1 MARHLESGKWGE
13 QQALRYLKEQGY
25 QIISLNWRSK
35 HTEIDIVAK
44 DAETLVF
51 VEVKARRSTPLGTAE
66 TCVDHKTPRF
76 LIQAADAYLEQA
88 AHRGEIRVDLVSVYL
103 QTGEI
108 ELNKDA
114 FWSN

>member
-44 DAETLVF
+44 DADTLVF
-51 VEVKARRSTPLGTAE
+51 VEVKQGDRRRSE
-66 TCVDHKTPRF
+66 
-76 LIQAADAYLEQA
+76 
-88 AHRGEIRVDLVSVYL
+88 HRSRL
-103 QTGEI
+103 
-108 ELNKDA
+108 
-114 FWSN
+114 